1 MKELESTINAAD
13 CDLVLIGTPIDL
25 GRLLKI
31 NKPALRVTYELDQPS
46 IDALKTEIER
56 VLK

>member
-1 MKELESTINAAD
+1 MSADANAAD

-46 IDALKTEIER
+46 INALKTEIER
-56 VLK
+56 VLGGA